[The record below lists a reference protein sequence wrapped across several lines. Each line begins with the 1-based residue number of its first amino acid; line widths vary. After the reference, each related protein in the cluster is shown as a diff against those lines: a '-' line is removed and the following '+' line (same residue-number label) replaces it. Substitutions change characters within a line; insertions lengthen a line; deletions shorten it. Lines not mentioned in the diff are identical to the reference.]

1 MEQARLAVRVQNK
14 LQMILRE
21 LEKEEEFESFNDL
34 LIVNRIVPKLPSQSL
49 KEMIRL
55 LRPILDENLE
65 TPQKSINLGPVFRLL
80 ANAPVHDAL
89 LSDFLSS
96 SGYQPCCVWAH
107 SYQLNWAIII
117 HNHPHSLPSD
127 LSLSLSFFILR
138 PISNFSRECIL
149 FNLSLSLTDSSPIF
163 SASFMCA
170 ASKFSH
176 ASTVFIS
183 SRHRSRLESNLAPLD
198 WLFIL
203 SLILEW
209 VFPQNP
215 YSWFSWCFSLDFWPL
230 WLLVLSSSFRWEH
243 ICGFSFLGSKFIK

>member
-96 SGYQPCCVWAH
+96 SGYQPCCV
-107 SYQLNWAIII
+107 
-117 HNHPHSLPSD
+117 
-127 LSLSLSFFILR
+127 
-138 PISNFSRECIL
+138 
-149 FNLSLSLTDSSPIF
+149 
-163 SASFMCA
+163 
-170 ASKFSH
+170 
-176 ASTVFIS
+176 
-183 SRHRSRLESNLAPLD
+183 
-198 WLFIL
+198 
-203 SLILEW
+203 
-209 VFPQNP
+209 
-215 YSWFSWCFSLDFWPL
+215 
-230 WLLVLSSSFRWEH
+230 
-243 ICGFSFLGSKFIK
+243 